1 MPDQKSTPETTQE
14 IRVDLMA
21 LRQDRADRA
30 LGRDSV
36 EIVDFSTKLTQLREF
51 SVLSSFARC
60 KERKN

>member
-1 MPDQKSTPETTQE
+1 MADQDPSQE

-21 LRQDRADRA
+21 LRQARADRA

-36 EIVDFSTKLTQLREF
+36 EIIDFSSKLTQLREF
-51 SVLSSFARC
+51 SVLSSFARS